1 MSYVLAYKVYIA
13 PISVPFHSIKTS
25 ANLVSGSA
33 VQSVDS
39 AQTTSLDFTAGISLG
54 VTSPPQST
62 IVLIKNNLT
71 TVTSRM
77 FNWRM
82 ANVAVQ
88 FSIDGFNFYDAF
100 SGFIDG
106 RTEDLNTV
114 SFRCLGYL
122 GYLDYYKYATPLWRD
137 KPAASYIPDPP
148 SEWNTTISGLWRRMY
163 NDQNPAT
170 LSGSFTGTVN
180 TVFWFLGGRPYKYR
194 DEAVRAGD
202 TVRFWYD
209 CDHAPIT
216 PNFTWLNQE
225 NISDDFA
232 MLASSAGGQIIQS
245 SNGVLKFI
253 NPHSFVPAT
262 KSVTITDSMF
272 RSISVDEV
280 SSTTFGKAIV
290 TFSPRMLGANKA
302 VLDSNIGVYLPYNE
316 EYTHEVEFTQ
326 PVDRLTNNT
335 YFGSGITFGQTGG
348 YFGVDEFIDSRD
360 FVKAVDYNG
369 ETSTIKI
376 KIPPLTGVYFP
387 RHRYKWTGDAGTSY
401 WYYENDATKT
411 AAQFMKIVVK
421 SVDEA
426 RSLYLSKLTLYGIPI
441 VAGEPQTIKRDIPL
455 DFTGLVTAGIVPSGF
470 REVNVR
476 ENPYI
481 QTKEHATRMLDV
493 VKYLHKRPRPVVRIV
508 DIVFNPSLEIGDVIN
523 INSVYYGLS
532 GKFKVT
538 DIAIKNSGAFMD
550 ISCVDVSDIKTREE
564 LFVIGDTYASNT
576 VKYLSW

>member
-13 PISVPFHSIKTS
+13 PISVPFYLIKTS

-39 AQTTSLDFTAGISLG
+39 AQTTSLDFTAGITLG

-88 FSIDGFNFYDAF
+88 FSIDGLNFYDAF

-122 GYLDYYKYATPLWRD
+122 GYLDYYKYATPLWRE

-232 MLASSAGGQIIQS
+232 MLASSAGGQIIQG

-348 YFGVDEFIDSRD
+348 YF
-360 FVKAVDYNG
+360 
-369 ETSTIKI
+369 
-376 KIPPLTGVYFP
+376 
-387 RHRYKWTGDAGTSY
+387 
-401 WYYENDATKT
+401 KT
-411 AAQFMKIVVK
+411 AAQFMKVVVK

-493 VKYLHKRPRPVVRIV
+493 VKYLHKRPRPVVRVV

-564 LFVIGDTYASNT
+564 LFVIGETYASDT